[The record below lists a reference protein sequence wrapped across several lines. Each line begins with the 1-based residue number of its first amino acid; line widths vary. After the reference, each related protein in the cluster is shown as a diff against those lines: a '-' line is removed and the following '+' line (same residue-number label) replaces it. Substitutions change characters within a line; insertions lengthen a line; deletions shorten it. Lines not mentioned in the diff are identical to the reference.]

1 MGDRLGDRRRVAGSG
16 AAGMSEGGGTESGGL
31 GRTYRDG
38 EVIVRQGEPG
48 DCMFVIQHGTVEVV
62 REAGAGAVRLGVL
75 HEGDVFGEMA
85 LFEREPRCA
94 TVRALGQTRV
104 LTVDRKGF
112 LRRVHEDPSLAFRL
126 LRTMSHR
133 IRELDDELARIK
145 TASSEETGREIR
157 DPGPGS
163 AIR

>member
-1 MGDRLGDRRRVAGSG
+1 
-16 AAGMSEGGGTESGGL
+16 MSEDEGMESGGL

-38 EVIVRQGEPG
+38 EIIVRQGEPG

-62 REAGAGAVRLGVL
+62 HEAGASPVRLGVL
-75 HEGDVFGEMA
+75 RDGDVFGEMA

-94 TVRALGQTRV
+94 TVRALGQVRV

-126 LRTMSHR
+126 LRALSHR
-133 IRELDDELARIK
+133 IRELDTELARIK
-145 TASSEETGREIR
+145 AASPIR
-157 DPGPGS
+157 
-163 AIR
+163 